1 MLEKPDLPDE
11 KIAACLGDEYGLN
24 AAQIAFLPLGADQ
37 RTAVYRVVA
46 GDGTPYFCKLRRG
59 TFNESFLA
67 LARFFSDQGIPQV
80 IPHLTT
86 RTGKLWAGVDA
97 FKIILYPFVEGKNGY
112 EVELSDQH
120 WIDLGQA
127 LRRIQTTALPPELL
141 GHIPQETFASR
152 WRESVLRSLELAENE
167 AFDDPVAK
175 ELAAFVRTRA
185 VLSRIRRNAGQSD
198 CTGILSLRTHH
209 RGPCSRVRADI
220 PDPRSRPGSTAGAGL
235 SEIKLS
241 AEQRAGYSQQANQ
254 QAKIMRGTERAKEG
268 TRRQKA

>member
-67 LARFFSDQGIPQV
+67 LARFLNDRGIAQV
-80 IPHLTT
+80 IPPLITK
-86 RTGKLWAGVDA
+86 TGQLSAGVDA
-97 FKIILYPFVEGKNGY
+97 FKMILYPFVEGKNGY
-112 EVELSDQH
+112 EVDLSDQQ

-127 LRRIQTTALPPELL
+127 LRRIQTTALPTEVL
-141 GHIPQETFASR
+141 GHMPRETYSPR
-152 WRESVLRSLELAENE
+152 WRESVPRSLELAENE

-175 ELAAFVRTRA
+175 ELAAFLRTRA

-198 CTGILSLRTHH
+198 
-209 RGPCSRVRADI
+209 
-220 PDPRSRPGSTAGAGL
+220 
-235 SEIKLS
+235 
-241 AEQRAGYSQQANQ
+241 
-254 QAKIMRGTERAKEG
+254 
-268 TRRQKA
+268 